1 VETEREKIGFLN
13 ELFRKGI
20 HLTSSIIPLFYW
32 VTNIEYALIFTG
44 VIVFLMI
51 MMDILRKISN
61 KFDLFYKKV
70 LWIVLRKREFDPA
83 KHLFTGGTYLVI
95 GDLLSI
101 LLFPKS
107 IAIMAMFI
115 VRFSD
120 SFAALI
126 GKHFGKI
133 RVGSK
138 TLEGTFTFFL
148 VTVLIVYFFPKVTIS
163 HNELSIAFSS
173 AIIVSIF
180 EILPVKIDDNVLIP
194 IVFGGCYTLLLNL
207 ILF

>member
-1 VETEREKIGFLN
+1 METEQEKIGLLN

-20 HLTSSIIPLFYW
+20 HLTSSVIPIFYW
-32 VTNIEYALIFTG
+32 LTNKEYALIVTG
-44 VIVFLMI
+44 SIVFLMI
-51 MMDILRKISN
+51 GMDILRKFFPL
-61 KFDLFYKKV
+61 FDSFYKKV
-70 LWIVLRKREFDPA
+70 LSIVLRKREFDPA
-83 KHLFTGGTYLVI
+83 KHLFTGGTYLVV

-101 LLFPKS
+101 LLFQKS

-120 SFAALI
+120 SFAALV

-148 VTVLIVYFFPKVTIS
+148 VTVLIIYFFPKVTIS
-163 HNELSIAFSS
+163 HTELSIAFSS

-180 EILPVKIDDNVLIP
+180 EILPIKIDDNVLIP
-194 IVFGGCYTLLLNL
+194 IVFGTCYSLLLKL